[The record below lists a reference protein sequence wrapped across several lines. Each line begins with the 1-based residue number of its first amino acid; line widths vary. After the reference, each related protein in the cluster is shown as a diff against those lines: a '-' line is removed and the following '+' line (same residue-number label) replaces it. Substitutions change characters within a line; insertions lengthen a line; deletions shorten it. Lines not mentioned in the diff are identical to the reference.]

1 MLENLIERSSKA
13 WGLGQKSKFCFSPA
27 RGSYFSIK
35 GGQNPNVE
43 GSHPKGSAS
52 WEGGGGL
59 HGAHIFRENA
69 AIMFFID
76 FEAHFVKFFGSK
88 IDLGAHFGR
97 LLRSETRFGRL
108 VRPAVCA

>member
-1 MLENLIERSSKA
+1 MGVRPQGVIL
-13 WGLGQKSKFCFSPA
+13 LG
-27 RGSYFSIK
+27 
-35 GGQNPNVE
+35 
-43 GSHPKGSAS
+43 
-52 WEGGGGL
+52 GGGGL

-76 FEAHFVKFFGSK
+76 FEAHFVRFWGSK

-97 LLRSETRFGRL
+97 LLGSEPRFGRL